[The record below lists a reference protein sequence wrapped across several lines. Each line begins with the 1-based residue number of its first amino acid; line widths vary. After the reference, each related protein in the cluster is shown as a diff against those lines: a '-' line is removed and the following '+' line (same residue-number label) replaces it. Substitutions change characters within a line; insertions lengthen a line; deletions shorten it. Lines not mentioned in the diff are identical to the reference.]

1 MIVTG
6 YFFVYLQVLL
16 DTGIAYKD
24 HWRPSAPFAT
34 LFIALIGV
42 TARYSVV
49 YAVIYSYYC
58 YILLYI
64 SLYLYYIWY
73 RFSCLSKSIL
83 PFKEMAK
90 LVIDVVYTVIYSY
103 SCYIYCYISLI
114 YTLSYYRN
122 FVYSPQST
130 QFHLL
135 VTQLLLNEYKDFSA
149 CLVITG

>member
-6 YFFVYLQVLL
+6 YFFVYVHLVSIQGQSYYFYECHTKHHHDPLSSL
-16 DTGIAYKD
+16 CSYCGI
-24 HWRPSAPFAT
+24 
-34 LFIALIGV
+34 
-42 TARYSVV
+42 
-49 YAVIYSYYC
+49 AVIYPV
-58 YILLYI
+58 IQLLLLYI

-73 RFSCLSKSIL
+73 RFSFLCKSIL

-90 LVIDVVYTVIYSY
+90 LVLTVVYTVIYSY

-130 QFHLL
+130 QLHL
-135 VTQLLLNEYKDFSA
+135 VTQLHLNE
-149 CLVITG
+149 